1 MHRLRNILGP
11 LRVLDAVNRAGG
23 VARAA
28 ERLHVTPGA
37 VSHQMRA
44 LETALQTRLFRKAG
58 REIELT
64 DAAHQLALRLA
75 DLFDRVEAAVAETT
89 AQGRTRRIRLKV
101 IPSFAIKWL
110 MPRLAGFYASHSDI
124 DLEVA
129 TVSRADD
136 VGLEDAD
143 FVVRRGD
150 GRWPDVHADLLF
162 EDALA
167 VACAPAMAAHIRAP
181 RDVLQAKLLHSM
193 IAPASWEVWLRSAGL
208 AEDASA
214 RYIPLAN
221 AALCLQAAAQGLGVA
236 LTQQAYM
243 ADDIKS
249 GALVQPLAHVARS
262 GNGYYLVCDPDTV
275 GIPPF
280 AAFAQW
286 IRASVRDTPGGAWP
300 PAATRA

>member
-1 MHRLRNILGP
+1 MHRLRNLLAP

-44 LETALQTRLFRKAG
+44 LESALQARLFRKAG

-64 DAAHQLALRLA
+64 DAGQQLALRLA
-75 DLFDRVEAAVAETT
+75 ELFDRVEDAVAEAT
-89 AQGRTRRIRLKV
+89 AQGRSRRIRLKV

-110 MPRLAGFYASHSDI
+110 MPRLAGFYARHSDI

-136 VGLEDAD
+136 VGLGDAD

-150 GRWPDVHADLLF
+150 GKWPEAHADLLF

-167 VACAPAMAAHIRAP
+167 VACTPAMAARIRSP
-181 RDVLQAKLLHSM
+181 RDLLQAKLLHSM
-193 IAPASWEVWLRSAGL
+193 IAPASWDAWFRSAGL
-208 AEDASA
+208 AVDASA

-243 ADDIKS
+243 AEEIRS
-249 GALVQPLAHVARS
+249 GALVQPLGHVARS
-262 GNGYYLVCDPDTV
+262 GNGYYLVCDPGTAQM
-275 GIPPF
+275 PPY
-280 AAFAQW
+280 AAFAEW
-286 IRASVRDTPGGAWP
+286 IRASV
-300 PAATRA
+300 